1 MDQKSLL
8 ASLVQ
13 LNASALTRMAAM
25 PAAAG
30 QHGMSVGLAASP
42 CFSAPGLTLQGFQG
56 SSARGPPQ
64 QGTPLLVDS
73 VASLQ
78 TLLNT
83 PPQQTTEEQ
92 GARLDAGA
100 AARKRERERERE
112 TFLAAHRPM
121 LDAAATERGGEASA
135 AQAAPGEAADAC
147 RGGKRRE
154 AKFPCTVPF
163 IVTLYSRY
171 TRTLTFQNLLQKGAG
186 EQERNY
192 SKGSGKGGGSGVSES
207 SGGGGGTGS
216 GGGGS
221 GSEARRHKF

>member
-83 PPQQTTEEQ
+83 PPQQPTEEQ
-92 GARLDAGA
+92 GARLDAGV

-135 AQAAPGEAADAC
+135 AQAAQGEAADAC

-154 AKFPCTVPF
+154 AKFPCRVSF
-163 IVTLYSRY
+163 IVTLYSKY
-171 TRTLTFQNLLQKGAG
+171 TRTLTFQNFSPERGRRSRKQLFKRLG
-186 EQERNY
+186 E
-192 SKGSGKGGGSGVSES
+192 GGRQ
-207 SGGGGGTGS
+207 
-216 GGGGS
+216 
-221 GSEARRHKF
+221 RRE